1 MRLWFLLLC
10 QLQLSGAKVSGFKL
24 VVHLVGGRSEEW
36 GMGFSSV
43 YMVFRYGKSDFE
55 VFFPVRI
62 RVRQL
67 FSGVKFLK
75 NFFSEM

>member
-1 MRLWFLLLC
+1 
-10 QLQLSGAKVSGFKL
+10 
-24 VVHLVGGRSEEW
+24 VGGRSQDW

-55 VFFPVRI
+55 VFFPVRV
-62 RVRQL
+62 RVGQL

-75 NFFSEM
+75 NFFSEI